1 MSRLYMAVTADEYEL
16 PRYIADTRKEM
27 AEYLG
32 TTSKSLG
39 KAICY
44 GSVRRNEPLKGCRII
59 RVEVDDEQT

>member
-1 MSRLYMAVTADEYEL
+1 MNRLYMAVTADEYEL

-44 GSVRRNEPLKGCRII
+44 GSVRRYEPLKGCRII